1 MKTFTQV
8 TDVARDPLFIFE
20 SIFTSVTNLR
30 LTHPSYI
37 QYLFLVENLFRIFL
51 AFSHLDTSMHFLFEF

>member
-8 TDVARDPLFIFE
+8 RDVARDPL
-20 SIFTSVTNLR
+20 LR

>member
-8 TDVARDPLFIFE
+8 RDVARDPLL
-20 SIFTSVTNLR
+20 IFTSVTNLR

>member
-1 MKTFTQV
+1 MWPV
-8 TDVARDPLFIFE
+8 TLFLFLK

-51 AFSHLDTSMHFLFEF
+51 AFSHLDTFMHILFEF